1 MDENGKC
8 VGGEALLRW
17 KHPFYGFI
25 YPPLIIYLAKE
36 SGLLEDMEKFII
48 DSAVSSI
55 VEISRQCGPNF
66 KLSINLTAK
75 SLLWDVDKYI
85 DETLK
90 KYNVPASQL
99 WIEITEQ
106 DVLAKSTMVLEK
118 LNNLKAQGH
127 VMMIDDFGMGHTSIL
142 YLQSSN
148 FGVVKLD
155 GSLVKDILTNTTN
168 QQIVS
173 SIVTLADRL
182 HIKIIAE
189 FVETVEQRD
198 KLLELG
204 CKWYQGYLYEKPV
217 QLAEFIDFMEEHSL

>member
-1 MDENGKC
+1 
-8 VGGEALLRW
+8 
-17 KHPFYGFI
+17 
-25 YPPLIIYLAKE
+25 
-36 SGLLEDMEKFII
+36 
-48 DSAVSSI
+48 
-55 VEISRQCGPNF
+55 
-66 KLSINLTAK
+66 
-75 SLLWDVDKYI
+75 
-85 DETLK
+85 
-90 KYNVPASQL
+90 
-99 WIEITEQ
+99 
-106 DVLAKSTMVLEK
+106 VLEK

-189 FVETVEQRD
+189 FVETAEQRD

-217 QLAEFIDFMEEHSL
+217 PLAEFIDFMEKHSL